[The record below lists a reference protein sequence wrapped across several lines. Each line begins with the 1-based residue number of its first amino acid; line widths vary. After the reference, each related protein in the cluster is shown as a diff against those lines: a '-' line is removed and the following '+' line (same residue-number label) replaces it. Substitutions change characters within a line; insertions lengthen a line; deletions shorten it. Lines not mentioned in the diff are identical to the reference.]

1 MVKSTSQWIPIL
13 PKDQK
18 ISGRASGNYVQV
30 KSVGVQISNTL
41 AINDDVIII
50 AAGTQVVAK
59 PNQQPFFY
67 FLVDKNHYLPYASI
81 NGVNEILLKSTLT
94 IQPKR
99 SDCSTSVR
107 GKKTRRKDDDGDYFE
122 LEDIQLLDTPDWTNH
137 DIRATLC
144 PLWRKYTLVAITH
157 KHEAECCCRRFQVF
171 PIISNVVDGFVGQ
184 R

>member
-1 MVKSTSQWIPIL
+1 M
-13 PKDQK
+13 
-18 ISGRASGNYVQV
+18 RASGNYVQV

-41 AINDDVIII
+41 AINDDVIIK

-99 SDCSTSVR
+99 SDCSTRELYVVR
-107 GKKTRRKDDDGDYFE
+107 GKKTRRKDEDG
-122 LEDIQLLDTPDWTNH
+122 QLLDTPDWTNH

-144 PLWRKYTLVAITH
+144 PL
-157 KHEAECCCRRFQVF
+157 
-171 PIISNVVDGFVGQ
+171 
-184 R
+184 

>member
-1 MVKSTSQWIPIL
+1 M
-13 PKDQK
+13 
-18 ISGRASGNYVQV
+18 
-30 KSVGVQISNTL
+30 
-41 AINDDVIII
+41 III

-67 FLVDKNHYLPYASI
+67 FLADKNHYLPYASI

-94 IQPKR
+94 IQPKDQTAQR
-99 SDCSTSVR
+99 
-107 GKKTRRKDDDGDYFE
+107 E
-122 LEDIQLLDTPDWTNH
+122 LEERKLEEKMTMEIILSWKISNYWIHQIGQITTSELLLVHFDVNTPW
-137 DIRATLC
+137 L
-144 PLWRKYTLVAITH
+144 PSH

>member
-1 MVKSTSQWIPIL
+1 M
-13 PKDQK
+13 
-18 ISGRASGNYVQV
+18 
-30 KSVGVQISNTL
+30 
-41 AINDDVIII
+41 III

-94 IQPKR
+94 IQPNCPFFYFLVDKNHYLPYASINGVNEILLKSTLTIQPKR
-99 SDCSTSVR
+99 SDCSTRVR

-137 DIRATLC
+137 DIRATPC
-144 PLWRKYTLVAITH
+144 PL
-157 KHEAECCCRRFQVF
+157 
-171 PIISNVVDGFVGQ
+171 
-184 R
+184 

>member
-1 MVKSTSQWIPIL
+1 M
-13 PKDQK
+13 
-18 ISGRASGNYVQV
+18 RASGNYVQV

-81 NGVNEILLKSTLT
+81 NDVNELLLKSTLT

-99 SDCSTSVR
+99 SDCSTRELYVVR
-107 GKKTRRKDDDGDYFE
+107 GKKTRRKDDDG
-122 LEDIQLLDTPDWTNH
+122 QLLDTPGWRNH

-144 PLWRKYTLVAITH
+144 PL
-157 KHEAECCCRRFQVF
+157 
-171 PIISNVVDGFVGQ
+171 
-184 R
+184 